1 MALVQQITGVKFGE
15 IGQVGQTPNFSD
27 FTQAQIDSDGFAQI
41 VQRYTDFNR
50 VDLFTGINTDAD
62 GKVELVNRTN
72 IEVALYMDTIFDTVG
87 KTVNSK
93 VFITNVEFG
102 DEALPSVINKDSKY
116 VDRTTTVRVYWT
128 SKVQVV

>member
-1 MALVQQITGVKFGE
+1 MALVQQITAVKFGE
-15 IGQVGQTPNFSD
+15 IGQIGQTPNFQD
-27 FTQAQIDSDGFAQI
+27 FTQAQLDSDGFAQI

-50 VDLFTGINTDAD
+50 VDLFATFNTDAD
-62 GKVELVNRTN
+62 GKVELVSRTN
-72 IEVALYMDTIFDTVG
+72 IEVALYMDSIFDTIG

-102 DEALPSVINKDSKY
+102 DEALSLVINKDSKY

-128 SKVQVV
+128 SKVQVF